1 MLSVERTELCYVPWT
16 IKLRVVI
23 IRVTSLTLMIL
34 VGSILEFTIVDK
46 VVGPIEQRLAYD
58 ERSFPW
64 RG

>member
-1 MLSVERTELCYVPWT
+1 MCYVPWP
-16 IKLRVVI
+16 IKLRVVN

-34 VGSILEFTIVDK
+34 VGSILELTIVDK